1 MLRKVVKLGG
11 SYYIALPKA
20 WLKAA
25 GVGPG
30 DYLELRVRDSS
41 VLEVLVRAPPD
52 EQSPRT
58 CRVLETPWLEKSV
71 LSAYLK
77 GYDVIEIAV
86 RSDSKRISERI
97 ERLQRLLIGL
107 EIIEEREDRVVLQC
121 FTRTGYNLMSLLA
134 RMDSISREMYVDAA
148 KSLVKGDLKLAKDV
162 IARDDR
168 LDRLYFLTVRE
179 VRARLLSP
187 ETAGI
192 ERLRLMDLRLL
203 SRELEEIGDLSESIA
218 RQALKGYRVPRSFYR
233 EATYLSDIQ
242 ERIVRGMLKGR
253 VGDYSLAIKIDKL
266 LEDLSKFNT
275 KYEPYTVLL
284 KRIAEKV
291 RDIAD
296 LAPY

>member
-1 MLRKVVKLGG
+1 MLRKVVRLGG
-11 SYYIALPKA
+11 SCYIALPKA

-25 GVGPG
+25 GVKPG

-41 VLEVLVRAPPD
+41 VLEVLVRAPLD

-58 CRVLETPWLEKSV
+58 CRILETPWFEKSL

-77 GYDVIEIAV
+77 GYDIIEITV
-86 RSDSKRISERI
+86 RGDRREVVERV
-97 ERLQRLLIGL
+97 EKLQRLLIGL
-107 EIIEEREDRVVLQC
+107 EIIEEHEDRIVLQC

-148 KSLVKGDLKLAKDV
+148 KSLVSGDLRLAEDV

-187 ETAGI
+187 ETTGV

-218 RQALKGYRVPRSFYR
+218 RRALKSHKVPVNFYE
-233 EATYLSDIQ
+233 EATRLSDIQ
-242 ERIVRGMLKGR
+242 EKIVRGMLGGKVEDYRLAVR
-253 VGDYSLAIKIDKL
+253 VDELV
-266 LEDLSKFNT
+266 ERLSKFDIG
-275 KYEPYTVLL
+275 YEPYVVLL